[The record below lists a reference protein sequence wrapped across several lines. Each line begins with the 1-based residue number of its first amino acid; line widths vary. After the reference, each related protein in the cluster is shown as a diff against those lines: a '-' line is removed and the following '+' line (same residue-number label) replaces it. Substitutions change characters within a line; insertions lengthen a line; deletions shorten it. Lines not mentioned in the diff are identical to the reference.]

1 VFDLDGECKFIKT
14 KHYTVVI
21 QEICSWL
28 PPFCK
33 QNLLLFIQPRWQ
45 LGRTSVDNYLR
56 RLTFDRRPWPVY
68 HTERLARARQRVAR
82 VNLQQLIFIL
92 VFGLYAVADNDTDG
106 RATAA
111 ARVAVQHVHDT
122 RTIHKPHRR
131 EYRRL
136 KLCFQLCCRNVNSL
150 SSVNILSEVF
160 TDSTAIVQIFMQS
173 TRAPRFMGH
182 PVCRERKS
190 AENYN
195 K

>member
-1 VFDLDGECKFIKT
+1 MFPLVPAYPGCPGSKAVKR
-14 KHYTVVI
+14 
-21 QEICSWL
+21 S
-28 PPFCK
+28 
-33 QNLLLFIQPRWQ
+33 LLL
-45 LGRTSVDNYLR
+45 
-56 RLTFDRRPWPVY
+56 
-68 HTERLARARQRVAR
+68 
-82 VNLQQLIFIL
+82 
-92 VFGLYAVADNDTDG
+92 FGLYAVADNDTDG

-136 KLCFQLCCRNVNSL
+136 KLCVQLCCRNVNSL
-150 SSVNILSEVF
+150 SSINILSEVF